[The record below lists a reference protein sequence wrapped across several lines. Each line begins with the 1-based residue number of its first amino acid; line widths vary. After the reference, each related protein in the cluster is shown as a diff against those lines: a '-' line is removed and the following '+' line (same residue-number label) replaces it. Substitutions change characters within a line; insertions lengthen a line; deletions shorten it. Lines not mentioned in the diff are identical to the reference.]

1 MKKEQTAL
9 ELIREASFETEPD
22 RNNSDRAVNL
32 TIAECMIEKAK
43 KEVFEDLDNLILT
56 DDDWSFIEHSAKIK
70 DNDFVLKLWN
80 SKITELKKKHDIQ

>member
-43 KEVFEDLDNLILT
+43 KEEAKSIFAAIEKLKIRRGSHSMIDEEDYQQ
-56 DDDWSFIEHSAKIK
+56 
-70 DNDFVLKLWN
+70 LKEQFLN
-80 SKITELKKKHDIQ
+80 EK